1 MTGEAR
7 KKDGLIVYDVGS
19 TYTKAAAFSWEEGKL
34 VYIGGSQAPTTIENI
49 TAGLQNA
56 KYNLFNELVM
66 PEIPIVEEYAA
77 SSAAGGL
84 RMVAMGYMPRV
95 TAKAAKEVAMSA
107 GAKVLE
113 IISYDDEPS
122 FKVEVLREIDPDIIL
137 LAGGTD
143 GGNEESLLEN
153 AYVIINSKINAVVVI
168 AGNADA
174 QAKVED
180 VLNSNNIKTIRVPNV
195 MPTIHQLNVKP
206 ARQAIHT
213 QFISQLTQAR
223 GMSKLMETVTDNQ
236 VMPTPGAVLMGTEL
250 LASGTYI
257 SEGLGDLLV
266 VDIGGATTDVHSVLP
281 SLGKI
286 PDEEKGLVVNNE
298 KQISYRTVEGN
309 LGMRI
314 SAGGVLDAVGPAAIL
329 NRVGLS
335 GETNEL
341 KLVQYT
347 AYLEKNPD
355 HVSRTEEEQLF
366 AEGIAIT
373 AIEIAL
379 KRHAGYLAQE
389 YNPIL
394 GVAPGTPVGRD
405 LRKVKYVIGIGGIF
419 AHACDEK
426 AVRIMSKVFENPGL
440 SLLPVRPLFVFDKHY
455 LMYAIGTI
463 GQKYPDEV
471 LDFAIS
477 FLKSYYMLNG
487 EGEN

>member
-1 MTGEAR
+1 MLWWLLR
-7 KKDGLIVYDVGS
+7 
-19 TYTKAAAFSWEEGKL
+19 
-34 VYIGGSQAPTTIENI
+34 
-49 TAGLQNA
+49 NA
-56 KYNLFNELVM
+56 E
-66 PEIPIVEEYAA
+66 
-77 SSAAGGL
+77 
-84 RMVAMGYMPRV
+84 
-95 TAKAAKEVAMSA
+95 
-107 GAKVLE
+107 
-113 IISYDDEPS
+113 
-122 FKVEVLREIDPDIIL
+122 
-137 LAGGTD
+137 
-143 GGNEESLLEN
+143 
-153 AYVIINSKINAVVVI
+153 
-168 AGNADA
+168 A
-174 QAKVED
+174 QAKVEG
-180 VLNSNNIKTIRVPNV
+180 VLNNNNIKTVRVPNV

-213 QFISQLTQAR
+213 HFISQLTQAR

-286 PDEEKGLVVNNE
+286 PDEEKGLIVNNE

-314 SAGGVLDAVGPAAIL
+314 SADGVLDAVGPAAIL

-335 GETNEL
+335 GEENVQ

-355 HVSRTEEEQLF
+355 YVSRTEEEQLF
-366 AEGIAIT
+366 DEGIAVT

-394 GVAPGTPVGRD
+394 GVAPEHRWA
-405 LRKVKYVIGIGGIF
+405 GI
-419 AHACDEK
+419 
-426 AVRIMSKVFENPGL
+426 
-440 SLLPVRPLFVFDKHY
+440 
-455 LMYAIGTI
+455 
-463 GQKYPDEV
+463 
-471 LDFAIS
+471 
-477 FLKSYYMLNG
+477 
-487 EGEN
+487 